1 MRHTKLVI
9 LLLAVFHTAFGQD
22 YLPLTGGTLTG
33 TLNGTVAN
41 FNSLNLGSGA
51 NNQKL
56 FVYDDGTDASGFGQ
70 STSEF
75 RIFAPQ
81 NGTNHISFGNYQR
94 SSNIFYEHMRLTIG
108 GFLGI
113 GTTSPAGML
122 DVVNG
127 SSRFLFAPNN
137 TGLGDILR
145 VAGINGFNFS
155 VNSFV
160 PSTGN
165 LITDLGINYAVDGGS
180 GNSLYT
186 LKGNKK
192 SPIIRMNAENG
203 SINLY
208 GESGSGVDY
217 RGAAF
222 NLGVSVQSSG
232 NVGIGTE
239 APGDFKLAVEGKIGA
254 RKVVVKQ
261 GAWADYVF
269 DPSYNLPTLKEV
281 ELFIKTHRHLP
292 DIPSA
297 KEIEQKG
304 LDLGDNQA
312 TLLKKI
318 EELTLYIIEQDKKIA
333 AHLQEMETIKKLML
347 EMEKLRKDVE
357 LLKTNQA
364 VSHPH

>member
-1 MRHTKLVI
+1 MNRIKLVI
-9 LLLAVFHTAFGQD
+9 LLSILFNTTFAQT

-33 TLNGTVAN
+33 PLNGTSAN
-41 FNSLNLGSGA
+41 FTSLNLGSTA

-70 STSEF
+70 SNSEF

-81 NGTNHISFGNYQR
+81 NGLNHISFGNYLR

-113 GTTSPAGML
+113 GTTSPGGML

-127 SSRFLFAPNN
+127 TSRFLFGTNS
-137 TGLGDILR
+137 TGLGDLLKI
-145 VAGINGFNFS
+145 AGINGFNFS
-155 VNSFV
+155 VNSFI
-160 PSTGN
+160 PGTGD

-180 GNSLYT
+180 GNNLYT

-208 GESGSGVDY
+208 GESGNGADY
-217 RGAAF
+217 RVAAF
-222 NLGVSVQSSG
+222 NLGLSVQSSG
-232 NVGIGTE
+232 SVGIGTE
-239 APGDFKLAVEGKIGA
+239 TTGDFKLAVEGKIGA

-261 GAWADYVF
+261 GSWADYVF
-269 DPSYNLPTLKEV
+269 DPSYDLPSLKDV
-281 ELFIKTHRHLP
+281 ESFIKTHRHLP
-292 DIPSA
+292 EIPSA

-312 TLLKKI
+312 ALLKKI
-318 EELTLYIIEQDKKIA
+318 EELTLYIIEQDKKMA
-333 AHLQEMETIKKLML
+333 AHLQEIEAMKKAMID
-347 EMEKLRKDVE
+347 MEKLRKDVE
-357 LLKTNQA
+357 SLKANQ
-364 VSHPH
+364 VGDRHQ